1 MITFKQAPDRVRK
14 LEVTTKEATFIKIA
28 LSLLI
33 KNTKSKEDIE
43 SLNKVRQNI
52 DAIFLDK

>member
-33 KNTKSKEDIE
+33 KSSKTKEDIE

-52 DAIFLDK
+52 DRAFLDK